1 METIWFYQE
10 GDQRRGPVSAEQLL
24 AALGSA
30 PNPSQVLVWH
40 AGLAGWTAAGSVPEI
55 SQQLPPPLPLPSAPM
70 DPRFRPVPVEEVE
83 GVARLYRRLVL
94 LVGLQLLLSFV
105 QIPMAAVPEAQKA
118 QVGVAVLAILL
129 VVLVAIAVTAYRLT
143 LLMVE
148 GSPVF
153 WAIAMFLP
161 CLNIL
166 MLLVLSSKAQDWCR
180 RYGVKVGFLGPT
192 QESIEELRR
201 KALH

>member
-1 METIWFYQE
+1 
-10 GDQRRGPVSAEQLL
+10 
-24 AALGSA
+24 
-30 PNPSQVLVWH
+30 
-40 AGLAGWTAAGSVPEI
+40 
-55 SQQLPPPLPLPSAPM
+55 
-70 DPRFRPVPVEEVE
+70 
-83 GVARLYRRLVL
+83 
-94 LVGLQLLLSFV
+94 
-105 QIPMAAVPEAQKA
+105 
-118 QVGVAVLAILL
+118 VAVLAVLL
-129 VVLVAIAVTAYRLT
+129 VVLVAIAVTAYQLT

-148 GSPVF
+148 GSPVL

-161 CLNIL
+161 CLNVL